1 MAGALPLCSN
11 KVFELKKIIEGVR
24 ENEIMHRWKRIAAGT
39 SAESLFMTA
48 AGKGFYYILM
58 SLRIKQLEK

>member
-1 MAGALPLCSN
+1 
-11 KVFELKKIIEGVR
+11 
-24 ENEIMHRWKRIAAGT
+24 MHRRKRIAAGT

>member
-1 MAGALPLCSN
+1 MAGAFPLCSN

-24 ENEIMHRWKRIAAGT
+24 GNEMHRWERIAAGT